1 MFRQFGE
8 KYSVIFIVG
17 AFLLG
22 IVTTWGLQARHSVYA
37 AATASEQASPVAQTG
52 EGNGLSGAAD
62 TAAAVWGNCTPYH
75 VAVFSSRIHVRC
87 QTAVNGI
94 LYFAFPTTNDA
105 EAARILSLFTS
116 AQVTG
121 RLLQVLYDP
130 ADTTTGP
137 AIGCGAN
144 DCRVITAVILN

>member
-8 KYSVIFIVG
+8 KYSVIFIIG

-22 IVTTWGLQARHSVYA
+22 IVTAWGLQARHNVYA
-37 AATASEQASPVAQTG
+37 AAAASEPALSTAQTG
-52 EGNGLSGAAD
+52 DGNDLSGID
-62 TAAAVWGNCTPYH
+62 STAGFVWANCTPTN
-75 VAVFSSRIHVRC
+75 VAVFSERIHVRC

-105 EAARILSLFTS
+105 ETARILSLFTS

-144 DCRVITAVILN
+144 DCRVITAVVLN